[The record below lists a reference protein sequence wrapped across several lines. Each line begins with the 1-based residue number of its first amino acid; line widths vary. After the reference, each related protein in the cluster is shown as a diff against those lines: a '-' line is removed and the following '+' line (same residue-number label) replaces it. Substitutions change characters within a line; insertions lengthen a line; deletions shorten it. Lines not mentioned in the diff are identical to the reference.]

1 MAIKEAYVA
10 GIGPLQYDDSDAGAH
25 GQGLSV
31 DMNLDPTDD
40 NSLVNVQGMRE
51 HFFSVK
57 QASAGTLSDPSADL
71 NSMRAEM
78 DGVLLLYVAASTTG
92 IDEATLY
99 RWDNNNDQYILS
111 KFILALILVQD

>member
-57 QASAGTLSDPSADL
+57 QASAGTLSDPSSDL
-71 NSMRAEM
+71 NSMRAER
-78 DGVLLLYVAASTTG
+78 DGVLLFYVLLVVADTVNTVL
-92 IDEATLY
+92 THKQK
-99 RWDNNNDQYILS
+99 NNC
-111 KFILALILVQD
+111 KK